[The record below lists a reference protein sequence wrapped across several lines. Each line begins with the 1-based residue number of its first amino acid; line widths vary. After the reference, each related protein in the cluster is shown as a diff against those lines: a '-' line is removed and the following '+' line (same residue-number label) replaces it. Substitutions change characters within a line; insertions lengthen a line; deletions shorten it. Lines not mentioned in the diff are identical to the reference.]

1 MSDVGFTYFC
11 YRCGGKNEL
20 QLPAPIAPDFSHTDL
35 TCKHCGDGT
44 RVMLSHCPNPSCTH
58 FVYWINDI
66 SIPELVKGFA
76 KYMTTNMQAMIDRAA
91 IQGAN
96 ISIDTTDKFTV
107 PAGCPCG
114 ARFEIEI
121 PIPDLD

>member
-1 MSDVGFTYFC
+1 
-11 YRCGGKNEL
+11 
-20 QLPAPIAPDFSHTDL
+20 
-35 TCKHCGDGT
+35 
-44 RVMLSHCPNPSCTH
+44 MLSHCPNPSCTH

-66 SIPELVKGFA
+66 SIPELVRGFA

-107 PAGCPCG
+107 PAECPCG